1 MLETNENDDLI
12 QMFDM
17 ACGGMGGCLPPCALP
32 GSNSSPKHE
41 KKLPAGGGQGS
52 SCLICLFSEIADCC
66 DKNENLV
73 PLMASTIL
81 SLQHCLASA
90 LR

>member
-1 MLETNENDDLI
+1 
-12 QMFDM
+12 M
-17 ACGGMGGCLPPCALP
+17 AVCLLVRCLGRIPHLSMRGNYVLSSSAL
-32 GSNSSPKHE
+32 G
-41 KKLPAGGGQGS
+41 GGGQGS
-52 SCLICLFSEIADCC
+52 SSLICLFSEIADCC

-81 SLQHCLASA
+81 SLLHCLASA

>member
-1 MLETNENDDLI
+1 
-12 QMFDM
+12 M
-17 ACGGMGGCLPPCALP
+17 AVCLLVRCLGRIPHLSMRRNYLLSSSAL
-32 GSNSSPKHE
+32 
-41 KKLPAGGGQGS
+41 GGGQGS
-52 SCLICLFSEIADCC
+52 SCLICLFSEIADCG